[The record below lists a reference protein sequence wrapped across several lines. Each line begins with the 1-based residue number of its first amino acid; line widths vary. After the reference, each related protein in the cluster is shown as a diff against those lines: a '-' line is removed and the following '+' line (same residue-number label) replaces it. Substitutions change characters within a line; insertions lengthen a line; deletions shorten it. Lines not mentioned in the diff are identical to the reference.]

1 MSVFNTINILVV
13 DDEASIRKLFEKELQ
28 SAGRKITTAG
38 NASEALALVR
48 KMLFDVIVLDIRLP
62 DVNGMELLVH
72 FQETLPDVA
81 VIMITGH
88 GDIESAVEA
97 MHMGAEDY
105 LTKPFSLDRVEMVIE
120 KAYQRVS
127 LQRENRLLRHSASE
141 HTGASQKFIGHSKAT
156 NHVRYLIGK
165 VAPTDVPVLMTGES
179 GTGKNVATVAI
190 HAQSMRAGTPLI
202 TKSCATLDSK
212 LLRSELFGY
221 VKGAFTGAEKSQEGL
236 LSLVNKGT
244 LFFDEVGELSLELQ
258 GALLR
263 LLETKRYRRVGEKE
277 ERVVD
282 VRFIFATN
290 RNLKKEVEAGRFHDA
305 FYHRINVFHI
315 ELPPLRQ
322 RREDIPDLVEYALG
336 LFSKDR
342 HLRYTITAGAMHQ
355 LMEYDWPGNIR
366 ELKNVLERATIL
378 AENNLITSALLPL
391 ELNTCPY
398 EPDTFDASVP
408 LQSLADVEKNHVL
421 KVLEQLHGNRT
432 KAAQVLGISRKTL
445 YRKIQEYGMEKEI

>member
-1 MSVFNTINILVV
+1 MDILVV
-13 DDEASIRKLFEKELQ
+13 DDEASIRKLFEKEFQ
-28 SAGRKITTAG
+28 AAGRKITTAG
-38 NASEALALVR
+38 TASEALALVR
-48 KMLFDVIVLDIRLP
+48 KTLFDIIVLDIRLP
-62 DVNGMELLVH
+62 DMNGMDLLVH

-97 MHMGAEDY
+97 MHVGAEDY
-105 LTKPFSLDRVEMVIE
+105 LTKPFSLDRVEMVME
-120 KAYQRVS
+120 RAYQRVC
-127 LQRENRLLRHSASE
+127 LQRENRMLKHSESE
-141 HTGASQKFIGHSKAT
+141 RARSTSKFIGHSKAT
-156 NHVRYLIGK
+156 NHVRYLIEK
-165 VAPTDVPVLMTGES
+165 VAPTNVPVLLTGES

-190 HAQSMRAGTPLI
+190 HGQSKRADTPLI
-202 TKSCATLDSK
+202 TKSCATLDKK

-221 VKGAFTGAEKSQEGL
+221 VRGAFTGAEKSQDGL

-244 LFFDEVGELSLELQ
+244 LFFDEVGELSLDLQ

-263 LLETKRYRRVGEKE
+263 LLETQRYRRVGEKE
-277 ERVVD
+277 ERLVD

-290 RNLKKEVEAGRFHDA
+290 RNLKKEVEEGRFHDA

-322 RREDIPDLVEYALG
+322 RREDIPDLVEHSLG
-336 LFSKDR
+336 LFSKD
-342 HLRYTITAGAMHQ
+342 HHFRYTITTGAMQQ

-378 AENNLITSALLPL
+378 AENHLITTALLPF

-398 EPDTFDASVP
+398 EPDPFEEGAT
-408 LQSLADVEKNHVL
+408 LQSLAEVEKNQIG
-421 KVLEQLHGNRT
+421 KVLEYLHGNKTR
-432 KAAQVLGISRKTL
+432 AAQVLGIGRKTL
-445 YRKIQEYGMEKEI
+445 YRKIQEYGLEE